1 MEEENGGKREKK
13 ERKWREGKRTT
24 VGERSDQGK
33 LGQWWVAT
41 YSSKVSLVSLVRVK
55 PGLDSLSYV

>member
-24 VGERSDQGK
+24 VGERSDRGK

-41 YSSKVSLVSLVRVK
+41 HSSEVSLVSLV
-55 PGLDSLSYV
+55 